1 MQYLKLLNGDAMQ
14 LSSQILDTMHYLQQP
29 VSHRHHV
36 QPAHQPTQSLHHGTS
51 APFSNHSGGSNTL
64 LGQRLRN
71 VTHRSNAAAV
81 HVPGGTVAHA
91 TSDAF
96 QPSLCKKRIIVS
108 HCRYCYYQQYY
119 CCRVALLLLLLLL
132 LQNLYS
138 TQIQASSSQKNWRI
152 ARWGTW
158 LAGVGKEVSFETAF
172 ERANGW

>member
-119 CCRVALLLLLLLL
+119 CCRVALLLLLL
-132 LQNLYS
+132 QNQTGS
-138 TQIQASSSQKNWRI
+138 VNCHFISR
-152 ARWGTW
+152 
-158 LAGVGKEVSFETAF
+158 VSHCCFITVSVSATSNKF
-172 ERANGW
+172 HF